1 MPEIKDVNGVA
12 TFVVN
17 GTYSGYS
24 ADELKALGF
33 AADLQKNTY
42 AMTKSWDNCD
52 WTSYPFTP
60 TIVAN
65 NDGTWTASYDI
76 SSLTAYY
83 YTAHFGILTS
93 EKKIPDYK
101 IATALDTTVTIGSL
115 KYELVSIPTSTDGAD
130 FWGSIGLK
138 ITAA

>member
-1 MPEIKDVNGVA
+1 
-12 TFVVN
+12 VN